1 MKYPCNLIRDL
12 IPLHYDL
19 VCSPESRDAV
29 EEHLQEC
36 AECKAYYRQMH
47 AAEVVEKMS
56 YDRQAEIRNAA
67 SLKKLRR
74 KIEWKG
80 GMKVALVIL
89 ALLLL
94 IWIAVGLWFFGMSLV
109 TRLLIEDMESA
120 QVEYHTDIAEY
131 EQYIGDTAKD
141 HYLDKMNM
149 DESIFP
155 EEITEDM
162 EILDYCMVYYNP
174 WDRQYLSYLV
184 ACYGEQEYER
194 ELARLQAYESTEYLA
209 NYGVTGFSERYT
221 LLAMN
226 ADPSYGF
233 VYALTDGKGTI
244 IYVELLFCNYFYD
257 LEYMEYIPE
266 EYLPVGFDATA
277 GNAYREKMLHHR

>member
-1 MKYPCNLIRDL
+1 MRYPCNLIRDL
-12 IPLHYDL
+12 IPLYYDL
-19 VCSPESRDAV
+19 VCSEESRDAV

-56 YDRQAEIRNAA
+56 YDRQTEIRNAA
-67 SLKKLRR
+67 AMKKLRR
-74 KIEWKG
+74 KIERKG
-80 GMKVALVIL
+80 GMKIALVIL
-89 ALLLL
+89 VLLLL
-94 IWIAVGLWFFGMSLV
+94 VWVAVGLWVFGMSLAV
-109 TRLLIEDMESA
+109 RLLIGDMESA

-131 EQYIGDTAKD
+131 ERYIGDTAED

-155 EEITEDM
+155 EEITDDM
-162 EILDYCMVYYNP
+162 EVLDYCMVYYNP

-184 ACYGEQEYER
+184 ASYGEQEYER
-194 ELARLQAYESTEYLA
+194 ELARLRAYESTDYLG
-209 NYGVTGFSERYT
+209 NYGVTGFSEQYT

-226 ADPSYGF
+226 ADSGYGF
-233 VYALTDGKGTI
+233 IYALTDGKGTI

-257 LEYMEYIPE
+257 LEYTEYIPE
-266 EYLPVGFDATA
+266 EYLPVGFDATVD
-277 GNAYREKMLHHR
+277 NAYREKMLHHR